1 MEVWLNGDECV
12 RVPII
17 ASCARVELG
26 ELGVAATVP
35 VSLGSD
41 DSRAVHASLREPR
54 CTWRCRNR
62 ARALASVTLEGDE
75 CVRVPII
82 ASCARIALA
91 SPRRALGELGEL
103 GVAATEPVSLGSD
116 ARRAVHT
123 SLREPRYTWHCR
135 NRARALASRLASVAF
150 NGDECVR
157 ALIIA
162 ELCTHRLVE
171 LGELCTNIAS
181 SSSFGELG
189 ALSQPSASI
198 ALFCECGA

>member
-1 MEVWLNGDECV
+1 MCQ
-12 RVPII
+12 
-17 ASCARVELG
+17 
-26 ELGVAATVP
+26 
-35 VSLGSD
+35 GSD
-41 DSRAVHASLREPR
+41 HREL
-54 CTWRCRNR
+54 CTHRLSI
-62 ARALASVTLEGDE
+62 AKS

-116 ARRAVHT
+116 DRRALHT

-135 NRARALASRLASVAF
+135 NRARALASRLASVTF

-198 ALFCECGA
+198 ALFCDCGA